1 MTKMKSKTALPP
13 TGLVAR
19 YEQAYNHVVDKLPAW
34 KKTIIVNH
42 EDTSPQWERISSEVA
57 HEVVELAESEG
68 WKPSTKN
75 Y

>member
-1 MTKMKSKTALPP
+1 MKSKTALPP

-42 EDTSPQWERISSEVA
+42 EDDDAFGNEFLLR
-57 HEVVELAESEG
+57 
-68 WKPSTKN
+68 
-75 Y
+75 

>member
-1 MTKMKSKTALPP
+1 MKSKTALPP

-19 YEQAYNHVVDKLPAW
+19 YEQAYIHVVDKLPAW

-42 EDTSPQWERISSEVA
+42 EDDDALWERISSEVA